1 MILFKNHF
9 NLCFKIHQFPHL
21 FPEFMFVLYSIGK
34 NYSSQ
39 NVISFQNNDKYLNCT
54 QNERHFSSKVKIYT
68 KTGDKG
74 TSALYTGER
83 RTKAD
88 HIFECL
94 GNVDELSSFI
104 GVAKENAVEHK
115 HNYVEQLE
123 RIQCILQDIGTLIA
137 SPVHTDEI
145 KTARKDEIEKRIR
158 FSKRHIEELEGW
170 IDHFTEN
177 LPPLS
182 NFILPGGGRVSA
194 SLHVCRTVCR
204 RAERSVVRIATQNEI
219 DQNVIIYLNRLSDY
233 LFTVSRQATIIDGK
247 KETIYI
253 RPKPSKKSEKEDIL
267 VEKR

>member
-1 MILFKNHF
+1 CIKIYFILKMIYSKTISTYVLKSIS
-9 NLCFKIHQFPHL
+9 LTSSPRIYL
-21 FPEFMFVLYSIGK
+21 RSLYSIGK

-54 QNERHFSSKVKIYT
+54 LNERHFSSKVKIYT

-123 RIQCILQDIGTLIA
+123 Q
-137 SPVHTDEI
+137 
-145 KTARKDEIEKRIR
+145 TARKDEIEKRIR
-158 FSKRHIEELEGW
+158 FSNRHIEELEGW

-194 SLHVCRTVCR
+194 SLHVCRTICR

-253 RPKPSKKSEKEDIL
+253 RPKPSKKSEKDDIL